1 MVWEC
6 LTEYDEAKTMA
17 KIRRDAIKEGREIGR
32 EIGRKEGRKEADAK
46 FSLLLQKLLAQGKN
60 DDIQRISV
68 DKEYRKQLYEEYGL
82 NDLNAILGA
91 G

>member
-32 EIGRKEGRKEADAK
+32 KVGEEKL
-46 FSLLLQKLLAQGKN
+46 SLLLQKLLAQGKN
-60 DDIQRISV
+60 EDIQRISV

-82 NDLNAILGA
+82 NELNAI
-91 G
+91 

>member
-32 EIGRKEGRKEADAK
+32 KEADAK

-60 DDIQRISV
+60 EDIQRISV

-82 NDLNAILGA
+82 NELNAI
-91 G
+91 

>member
-32 EIGRKEGRKEADAK
+32 KVGEEKLA
-46 FSLLLQKLLAQGKN
+46 LLLQKLLAQGKSE
-60 DDIQRISV
+60 DAQRALV
-68 DKEYRKQLYEEYGL
+68 DKEHRKYLYKEYGL
-82 NDLNAILGA
+82 NDLNAI
-91 G
+91 

>member
-32 EIGRKEGRKEADAK
+32 EIGRKVGEEKLA
-46 FSLLLQKLLAQGKN
+46 LLLQKLLAQGKN
-60 DDIQRISV
+60 EDIQRISV
-68 DKEYRKQLYEEYGL
+68 DKEYRKHLYEEYGL
-82 NDLNAILGA
+82 NDLNVI
-91 G
+91 

>member
-32 EIGRKEGRKEADAK
+32 KVGEEKLA
-46 FSLLLQKLLAQGKN
+46 LLLQKLLAQGKN
-60 DDIQRISV
+60 DDIQRALV
-68 DKEYRKQLYEEYGL
+68 DKEHRKHLYEEYGL
-82 NDLNAILGA
+82 NDLNAI
-91 G
+91 

>member
-6 LTEYDEAKTMA
+6 LTEYDEARTMA
-17 KIRRDAIKEGREIGR
+17 LFKEEYLNEGLEKGLEKGRE
-32 EIGRKEGRKEADAK
+32 EGEER

-60 DDIQRISV
+60 EDVQRALV

-82 NDLNAILGA
+82 NDLNNAA
-91 G
+91 

>member
-32 EIGRKEGRKEADAK
+32 KVGEEKL
-46 FSLLLQKLLAQGKN
+46 SLLLQKLLAQGKN
-60 DDIQRISV
+60 EDIQRISV
-68 DKEYRKQLYEEYGL
+68 DKEYRKHLYEEYGL
-82 NDLNAILGA
+82 NELNAI
-91 G
+91 